1 MSPQVSFYIL
11 QDETLEARAWFACR
25 LADKAWRNGVRTHL
39 HVTNPKDVTAL
50 DSMLWSYRE
59 DSFLPH
65 VNLDKHSTDTDT
77 IPEPVTLGS
86 SHDLLTSREGLLI
99 NLGDDIP
106 KNLDSFERI
115 AEVVVQEPSSLELA
129 RTRFRQYKER
139 GMPPKHQ
146 KVGQPS

>member
-25 LADKAWRNGVRTHL
+25 LAEKAWRNGVPTYIHAA
-39 HVTNPKDVTAL
+39 TTKDAAAL
-50 DSMLWSYRE
+50 DDMLWSYRE

-65 VNLDKHSTDTDT
+65 RNLDAQSETSDT
-77 IPEPVTLGS
+77 PEPVTLGS
-86 SHDLLTSREGLLI
+86 AHKQISEQKGLLI
-99 NLGDDIP
+99 NLSNEVPDNIGH
-106 KNLDSFERI
+106 FERV

-129 RTRFRQYKER
+129 RNRFRQYKDR

-146 KVGQPS
+146 KVGRSS